1 MYELSTLDNGLRV
14 LSVTMPYLQSAS
26 VGFFM
31 AVGSRYES
39 DALAGASHFVEHM
52 LFKGTALRPTAW
64 DIAEAIEGKGGVFN
78 ASTGPET
85 TLFWAKVATANL
97 LEALDV
103 LSDMLLNATF
113 DEQEMEKERDVIAEE
128 INYSLTMPA
137 SLAQI
142 RVNELQWP
150 EHPLGRD
157 VAGTP
162 QSVADISR
170 QALLAFQAD
179 HYRPGE
185 TILTVAGPVT
195 HQELL
200 TMVESTLADWEP
212 GPRMLYDPAP
222 SPNGQNDPRILVET
236 KDSEQVQIGMSF
248 AGMSRQDPSRFALRL
263 LNILLGEGMRSR
275 LFQEVR
281 ERLGLAYNVGSY
293 VTTMQDTGTVGAY
306 AGVAANRTEQALH
319 AILAQFDRMR
329 QELVAEDELQAARE
343 FIRGRLALS
352 LEDPF
357 TLASWYARQELL
369 EPEVLEPEE
378 ALTRIDAVRAEDIQC
393 MAQTMFRPDRLNLAM
408 VAPFSDNGDR
418 FRQAVNF

>member
-1 MYELSTLDNGLRV
+1 MYRLSTLDNGLRV
-14 LSVTMPYLQSAS
+14 LPVTMPYLQSVS

-31 AVGSRYES
+31 GVGSRYES

-52 LFKGTALRPTAW
+52 LFKGTERRPTAW

-78 ASTGPET
+78 ASTGLET
-85 TLFWAKVATANL
+85 TLYWAKVATAHL
-97 LEALDV
+97 PDALDV

-113 DEQEMEKERDVIAEE
+113 DPAEMEKERDVIAEE

-137 SLAQI
+137 SLAQM
-142 RVNELQWP
+142 RANELQWP

-162 QSVADISR
+162 QSVATISR
-170 QALLAFQAD
+170 QALLAFRSD
-179 HYRPGE
+179 HYRPGD
-185 TILTVAGPVT
+185 TILSVAGPVT
-195 HQELL
+195 HEDLL
-200 TMVESTLADWEP
+200 DLVESNLAGWEP
-212 GPRMLYDPAP
+212 GPRMHYTPAP

-236 KDSEQVQIGMSF
+236 KDSDQVQISMSF
-248 AGMSRQDPSRFALRL
+248 AGMSRQDPNRFALRL

-306 AGVAANRTEQALH
+306 AGVAEDRTEEALQ
-319 AILAQFDRMR
+319 AILAQFDLMR
-329 QELVAEDELQAARE
+329 QELVAEDELQAARQ

-378 ALTRIDAVRAEDIQC
+378 ALTRIDSVQAEHIRN
-393 MAQTMFRPDRLNLAM
+393 MAQAMFRPDRLNLAI

-418 FRQAVNF
+418 FRQTVNF